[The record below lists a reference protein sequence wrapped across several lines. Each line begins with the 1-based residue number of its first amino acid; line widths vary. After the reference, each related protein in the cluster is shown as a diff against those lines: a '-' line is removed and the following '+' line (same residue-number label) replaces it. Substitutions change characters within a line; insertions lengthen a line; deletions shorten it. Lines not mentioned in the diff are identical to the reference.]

1 MLNPFQ
7 IFLNVIKEKK
17 IDKKWYKQPHEAF
30 KNLPNSSKG
39 DAGEEF
45 IKRYVKILGFNV
57 EKIDRLGGIGDLVN
71 VKAGFTRN
79 FLLPQGKAKVATD
92 ANKAEIEE
100 RRAEFEKLAADSLS
114 AAEKRREAIEALS
127 IEITAKSG
135 TEGKLF
141 GSIGN
146 VDIASALTEAGVE
159 VEKREVRLPDGP
171 LRQAGEYEITLHL
184 HSDVNAIAKVTIIG
198 EEEA

>member
-1 MLNPFQ
+1 ME
-7 IFLNVIKEKK
+7 VIL
-17 IDKKWYKQPHEAF
+17 F
-30 KNLPNSSKG
+30 
-39 DAGEEF
+39 
-45 IKRYVKILGFNV
+45 

-71 VKAGFTRN
+71 VKAGFARN

-159 VEKREVRLPDGP
+159 VEKREVRLPEGP

-184 HSDVNAIAKVTIIG
+184 HSEVNAVAKVTIIG

>member
-1 MLNPFQ
+1 ME
-7 IFLNVIKEKK
+7 VIL
-17 IDKKWYKQPHEAF
+17 F
-30 KNLPNSSKG
+30 
-39 DAGEEF
+39 
-45 IKRYVKILGFNV
+45 
-57 EKIDRLGGIGDLVN
+57 EKIDRLGGIGDLVK
-71 VKAGFTRN
+71 VKAGFARN
-79 FLLPQGKAKVATD
+79 FLLPQGKAKAATD

-114 AAEKRREAIEALS
+114 AAKKRRESIEVLS
-127 IEITAKSG
+127 LEITAKSG

-146 VDIASALTEAGVE
+146 ADIASAITEAGVE

-184 HSDVNAIAKVTIIG
+184 HSDVDAVAKVTIIG

>member
-1 MLNPFQ
+1 ME
-7 IFLNVIKEKK
+7 VIL
-17 IDKKWYKQPHEAF
+17 F
-30 KNLPNSSKG
+30 
-39 DAGEEF
+39 
-45 IKRYVKILGFNV
+45 
-57 EKIDRLGGIGDLVN
+57 EKIDRLGGIGDLVK
-71 VKAGFTRN
+71 VKAGFARN
-79 FLLPQGKAKVATD
+79 FLLPQGKAKAATE

-100 RRAEFEKLAADSLS
+100 RRAEFEKLASEALS
-114 AAEKRREAIEALS
+114 AAEKRREAIETLS
-127 IEITAKSG
+127 IEISAKSG

-184 HSDVNAIAKVTIIG
+184 HSDVDAVAKVTVIG
-198 EEEA
+198 EEEV

>member
-1 MLNPFQ
+1 ME
-7 IFLNVIKEKK
+7 VIL
-17 IDKKWYKQPHEAF
+17 F
-30 KNLPNSSKG
+30 
-39 DAGEEF
+39 
-45 IKRYVKILGFNV
+45 

-71 VKAGFTRN
+71 VKAGFARN

-92 ANKAEIEE
+92 ANKAEIEA
-100 RRAEFEKLAADSLS
+100 RRAEFEKLAADALV
-114 AAEKRREAIEALS
+114 AAEKRREQIEVLT
-127 IEITAKSG
+127 IEITARSG

-146 VDIASALTEAGVE
+146 VDIAGALTEKGVE

-171 LRQAGEYEITLHL
+171 IRQAGEYEITLHL
-184 HSDVNAIAKVTIIG
+184 HTDVDAVAKVTIIG

>member
-1 MLNPFQ
+1 ME
-7 IFLNVIKEKK
+7 VIL
-17 IDKKWYKQPHEAF
+17 F
-30 KNLPNSSKG
+30 
-39 DAGEEF
+39 
-45 IKRYVKILGFNV
+45 

-71 VKAGFTRN
+71 VKAGFARN

>member
-1 MLNPFQ
+1 ME
-7 IFLNVIKEKK
+7 VIL
-17 IDKKWYKQPHEAF
+17 F
-30 KNLPNSSKG
+30 
-39 DAGEEF
+39 
-45 IKRYVKILGFNV
+45 

-71 VKAGFTRN
+71 VKAGFARN

-92 ANKAEIEE
+92 ANKAEIES
-100 RRAEFEKLAADSLS
+100 RRAELEKQAAETLGS
-114 AAEKRREAIEALS
+114 AEKRREQIEALS

-146 VDIASALTEAGVE
+146 VDIAKALTEAGVE
-159 VEKREVRLPDGP
+159 VEKRDVRLPDGP
-171 LRQAGEYEITLHL
+171 IRQAGEYEITLHL
-184 HSDVNAIAKVTIIG
+184 HTDVDAVAKVTIIG

>member
-1 MLNPFQ
+1 ME
-7 IFLNVIKEKK
+7 VIL
-17 IDKKWYKQPHEAF
+17 F
-30 KNLPNSSKG
+30 
-39 DAGEEF
+39 
-45 IKRYVKILGFNV
+45 
-57 EKIDRLGGIGDLVN
+57 EKIDRLGSIGDLVN
-71 VKAGFTRN
+71 VKAGFARN

-92 ANKAEIEE
+92 ANKAEIES
-100 RRAEFEKLAADSLS
+100 RRAEFEKLAADAIV
-114 AAEKRREAIEALS
+114 AAEKRREQIEALS

-159 VEKREVRLPDGP
+159 VEKREVRLPEGP
-171 LRQAGEYEITLHL
+171 IRQAGEYEITLHL
-184 HSDVNAIAKVTIIG
+184 HTDVDAVAKVTIIG

>member
-1 MLNPFQ
+1 ME
-7 IFLNVIKEKK
+7 VIL
-17 IDKKWYKQPHEAF
+17 F
-30 KNLPNSSKG
+30 
-39 DAGEEF
+39 
-45 IKRYVKILGFNV
+45 

-71 VKAGFTRN
+71 VKAGFARN
-79 FLLPQGKAKVATD
+79 FLLPQGKAKAATE

-100 RRAEFEKLAADSLS
+100 RRAEFEKLASETLA
-114 AAEKRREAIEALS
+114 AAEKRRETIEALS

-184 HSDVNAIAKVTIIG
+184 HSEVNAVAKVTIIG

>member
-1 MLNPFQ
+1 ME
-7 IFLNVIKEKK
+7 VIL
-17 IDKKWYKQPHEAF
+17 F
-30 KNLPNSSKG
+30 
-39 DAGEEF
+39 
-45 IKRYVKILGFNV
+45 

-71 VKAGFTRN
+71 VKAGFARN

-92 ANKAEIEE
+92 ANKAEIES
-100 RRAEFEKLAADSLS
+100 RRAELEKLAAETLGS
-114 AAEKRREAIEALS
+114 AEKRREQIEALS

-146 VDIASALTEAGVE
+146 MDIAKALTEAGVE
-159 VEKREVRLPDGP
+159 VEKRDVRLPEGP

-184 HSDVNAIAKVTIIG
+184 HTDVDAVAKVTIIG
-198 EEEA
+198 EEED